1 MGENNLGAS
10 NLPNETKEST
20 EHSKD
25 SFVGITKNDHIDHRE
40 LESSDLQDLGKKNL
54 PSKEE
59 EIAMDT
65 KDVPEEIKPK
75 EPKQEDLENK
85 TTSNIGKRTRQDNS
99 GRKTK
104 GQQYI
109 YLNQSR
115 IYAGPTQY
123 PRGRGPTRGNLP
135 YGFV

>member
-10 NLPNETKEST
+10 NLSDKTKESM
-20 EHSKD
+20 EQSKD
-25 SFVGITKNDHIDHRE
+25 NFVGITKNDHIDHPE
-40 LESSDLQDLGKKNL
+40 LESSDLQDLGKKDL
-54 PSKEE
+54 PNEKE

-65 KDVPEEIKPK
+65 KDVPEETKPK

-104 GQQYI
+104 VS
-109 YLNQSR
+109 N
-115 IYAGPTQY
+115 
-123 PRGRGPTRGNLP
+123 
-135 YGFV
+135 